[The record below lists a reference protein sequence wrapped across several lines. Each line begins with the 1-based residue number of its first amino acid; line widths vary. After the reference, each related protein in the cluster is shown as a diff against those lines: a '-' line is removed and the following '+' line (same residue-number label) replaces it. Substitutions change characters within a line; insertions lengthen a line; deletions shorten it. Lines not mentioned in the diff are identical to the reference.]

1 MSLTN
6 IISIEQVRTEK
17 ESQEKLCLDLRQA
30 IRVINAEYQHID
42 WEDQDFLNRVL
53 IDVLEIFEKKGGIYA
68 NN

>member
-6 IISIEQVRTEK
+6 IISIEQVKTEK

-30 IRVINAEYQHID
+30 IRVINAEYQLID
-42 WEDQDFLNRVL
+42 WEDQDFLKRVL
-53 IDVLEIFEKKGGIYA
+53 IDALETFEKKGGIYA

>member
-6 IISIEQVRTEK
+6 IISIEQVKTEK

-30 IRVINAEYQHID
+30 IRVINAEYQLID

-53 IDVLEIFEKKGGIYA
+53 SDALETFEKKGGYLCQ
-68 NN
+68 